1 MDSINVFKGY
11 DKVNPEHHQ
20 EDQAQLSNQK
30 THQPKRPIISTLII
44 SALVGLTLVI
54 GLMLVALI
62 HESTTEPP
70 DESPSLS
77 NSFESTIKTVCNVTR
92 YPDSCFTS
100 ISSLNHSPKPDPE
113 SIFKLSLQ
121 VSISELSH
129 LSWVLKTMNSDAA
142 IRDCRD
148 QVEDALSRLNDS
160 VSATELGPG
169 EEALTEAK
177 VKDIQT
183 WISSAVTDQETC
195 LDGLE
200 EMGSAVF
207 DQVKKKMKRSM
218 EFTSNSLAIAANFKA
233 ILDEFHIPLH

>member
-1 MDSINVFKGY
+1 
-11 DKVNPEHHQ
+11 
-20 EDQAQLSNQK
+20 
-30 THQPKRPIISTLII
+30 
-44 SALVGLTLVI
+44 
-54 GLMLVALI
+54 
-62 HESTTEPP
+62 
-70 DESPSLS
+70 
-77 NSFESTIKTVCNVTR
+77 
-92 YPDSCFTS
+92 
-100 ISSLNHSPKPDPE
+100 
-113 SIFKLSLQ
+113 
-121 VSISELSH
+121 
-129 LSWVLKTMNSDAA
+129 MNSDAA

-160 VSATELGPG
+160 VSATG